1 MWISDFYIIKEI
13 NEDGY
18 IIMKFDVDFG
28 IYGRYIICCGNL
40 LFLKDYS
47 VYILMLNGEICN
59 FYINV
64 CEYFCIYVFKIISD
78 IFVVVLN
85 WVIRYSEKGKKLE
98 KI

>member
-1 MWISDFYIIKEI
+1 MWISDFDIIEEI
-13 NEDGY
+13 DEDGY
-18 IIMKFDVDFG
+18 IKMKFDLEFG
-28 IYGRYIICCGNL
+28 IYGRYIICGGNL
-40 LFLKDYS
+40 LFLKNCS

-64 CEYFCIYVFKIISD
+64 FKYFCIYVFKIISD

-85 WVIRYSEKGKKLE
+85 GVIRYSEKGKKLE